1 MTYMDK
7 EGNRTQSREFVRSV
21 DMGSRLKVLEK
32 LGKSRFDTSLVRNMW
47 MITNLQRVVR
57 AKLNKEMAQ
66 QRMVLVK
73 GDNLVNPDVTEF
85 HTNEVYGDREYGL

>member
-1 MTYMDK
+1 
-7 EGNRTQSREFVRSV
+7 
-21 DMGSRLKVLEK
+21 MGSRLKVLEK